1 MDTRYILLFI
11 FILILLY
18 ILYNTNQESYIN
30 VKIPNHILKYFS
42 QNEFIKNTGVF
53 KITYL
58 EYEKNKL
65 DAKSYIDSTINDFMK
80 TTKNNSQNRY
90 QIKQIFNNNKLSNYI
105 LNNAYN
111 PIVDFLKLN
120 KKKVKP
126 GYIRVSKAKW
136 SFDYHYDCLDLLLIQ
151 LFGTRTIYTKKT
163 KKGKVTKHILKA
175 GDTLFIPMGEYHKV
189 DTQSDLNINFN
200 IIFEQN
206 DENRII
212 KCKKKFGY
220 DYKIQQQKCN
230 KNNCI

>member
-1 MDTRYILLFI
+1 MDTRYILFFI
-11 FILILLY
+11 FILVLLY
-18 ILYNTNQESYIN
+18 ILHNTNQESYIN

-42 QNEFIKNTGVF
+42 QNEFSKNTGDF

-58 EYEKNKL
+58 EYEKNNL

-90 QIKQIFNNNKLSNYI
+90 QIKQIFNKNKLSNYI

-151 LFGTRTIYTKKT
+151 LCGTRTIYTKKT
-163 KKGKVTKHILKA
+163 KKGKITKHILKA
-175 GDTLFIPMGEYHKV
+175 GDILFIPMGEYHKV
-189 DTQSDLNINFN
+189 ETQSDLNINFN

-212 KCKKKFGY
+212 KCRKKFGY

>member
-1 MDTRYILLFI
+1 MDTRYILFFI
-11 FILILLY
+11 FILVLLY
-18 ILYNTNQESYIN
+18 ILHNTNQESYIN

-42 QNEFIKNTGVF
+42 QNEFSKNTADF

-58 EYEKNKL
+58 EYEKNNL

-136 SFDYHYDCLDLLLIQ
+136 SFDYHYDSLDLLLIQ
-151 LFGTRTIYTKKT
+151 LCGTRTIYTKKT
-163 KKGKVTKHILKA
+163 EKGNATKHILKA

-189 DTQSDLNINFN
+189 KTESDLNINFN

-206 DENRII
+206 DENRILR
-212 KCKKKFGY
+212 CKKKFGY
-220 DYKIQQQKCN
+220 DYKIQDAKC
-230 KNNCI
+230 KTNNCI

>member
-1 MDTRYILLFI
+1 MNTCYILLFI
-11 FILILLY
+11 IILVLLY
-18 ILYNTNQESYIN
+18 ILHNTSQESYMN
-30 VKIPNHILKYFS
+30 VKIPNHILKYFKKT
-42 QNEFIKNTGVF
+42 EFFKNTGNF

-65 DAKSYIDSTINDFMK
+65 DAKSYIDATINDFMK
-80 TTKNNSQNRY
+80 KTKNNSKNRY

-105 LNNAYN
+105 LNKAYT

-120 KKKVKP
+120 KKKVNP

-151 LFGTRTIYTKKT
+151 LCGTRTIYTKKT
-163 KKGKVTKHILKA
+163 KTSKVIKNILKA

-189 DTQSDLNINFN
+189 ETETDLNINFN
-200 IIFEQN
+200 IIFEQTN
-206 DENRII
+206 EKRII
-212 KCKKKFGY
+212 RCRKKFGY
-220 DYKIQQQKCN
+220 DYKLQKQKCN